1 MDRVRR
7 TLSRHLMQLLPVALL
22 PVIIGTAIAYILPR
36 QYQATATLWALHNYT
51 TLTATNIDA
60 NALDTPAQSQAT
72 ALGEMLQTR
81 SFALAV
87 AQESKL
93 ATSLSNRNES
103 GPTLNDTL
111 VSLVSQAS
119 QITAQGY
126 DLFTVQFTD
135 KNPALAQQVV
145 QAIIDQYSQE
155 VRNTA
160 TAEGQN
166 ILQPYQAQLVQA
178 QKDAQSALDTQAQ
191 FLAAHPQLGQNQ
203 LQTDPTYQQLHLQV
217 QQTQQKVQAL
227 QNIITVLEQQIADH
241 TTIADGLYRVLDAPV
256 VPNRPT
262 SRTKTFL
269 IGGGAGLVLGL
280 LAGALLLVLLMRSDR
295 KIYTRDDLHQV
306 TTSPVVMELPLL
318 SPKAVE
324 VLVKTSGQPDPAST
338 QNRS

>member
-7 TLSRHLMQLLPVALL
+7 TILRHLMQLLPVAVLPLL
-22 PVIIGTAIAYILPR
+22 IGIGIAYILPH

-72 ALGEMLQTR
+72 ALSEMLQTR

-87 AQESKL
+87 AQEAKL
-93 ATSLSNRNES
+93 ASTLSNRS
-103 GPTLNDTL
+103 GNAQTLNDTL
-111 VSLVSQAS
+111 VLLVTQSAQV
-119 QITAQGY
+119 TAQGY
-126 DLFTVQFTD
+126 DLFTIQYTD
-135 KNPALAQQVV
+135 RNPTQAQQVV

-166 ILQPYQAQLVQA
+166 VLQPYQAELVQA
-178 QKDAQSALDTQAQ
+178 QRDAQDALDTQTQ
-191 FLAAHPQLGQNQ
+191 FLAAHPQLTQNQ
-203 LQTDPTYQQLHLQV
+203 LQTDPTYQQIHLQV
-217 QQTQQKVQAL
+217 QQTQQKVDAL

-256 VPNRPT
+256 VPTRPT
-262 SRTKTFL
+262 SRTKNLL

-280 LAGALLLVLLMRSDR
+280 IASSLLIVLLMRSDR
-295 KIYTRDDLHQV
+295 KIYTRSDLHQV

-318 SPKAVE
+318 SPKTVE
-324 VLVKTSGQPDPAST
+324 VLVRTSGQSDPAAN
-338 QNRS
+338 QNRN